1 MADINDTLITL
12 IPKKDHVVKVRDFR
26 PISLCIVSYKI
37 VTKTLTNR
45 LRGLMCYLVGPF
57 E

>member
-1 MADINDTLITL
+1 MADINDTLITF

-26 PISLCIVSYKI
+26 PISLCNVSYKI
-37 VTKTLTNR
+37 VTKILTNR